1 MPGGLLTHEPLTL
14 SPGPPNGDLSAGLA
28 GWTVQG
34 RETPTPLAA
43 GRGVRVRGN
52 VTLVSPPVTVPAGA
66 QVLRLAL
73 RAPGGGLVLVSARPE
88 DGGPDVALGA
98 LEPGARRASMP
109 VPLPPSLGG
118 RAVRL
123 LVDPVPAHGTS
134 LEVHRVGPLVAPM
147 PRWTASRG
155 LLHVAGARG
164 RRTVRVADAR
174 LRLTSPRYRPPAGA
188 RALLVDVRGD
198 GVLRARAGGPSRL
211 ARARDRWR
219 TIRVPLRPRARAVR
233 LVLTATPGPGG
244 LQLRR
249 LGVAERPR
257 R

>member
-1 MPGGLLTHEPLTL
+1 
-14 SPGPPNGDLSAGLA
+14 
-28 GWTVQG
+28 
-34 RETPTPLAA
+34 
-43 GRGVRVRGN
+43 
-52 VTLVSPPVTVPAGA
+52 
-66 QVLRLAL
+66 
-73 RAPGGGLVLVSARPE
+73 
-88 DGGPDVALGA
+88 
-98 LEPGARRASMP
+98 
-109 VPLPPSLGG
+109 
-118 RAVRL
+118 
-123 LVDPVPAHGTS
+123 
-134 LEVHRVGPLVAPM
+134 
-147 PRWTASRG
+147 
-155 LLHVAGARG
+155 
-164 RRTVRVADAR
+164 VADAR